1 MEFNGYIDCHTH
13 LADPVF
19 TGDIHDVVD
28 KAREAGVVAALVC
41 AETPSDIPNVL
52 RLCETFPDILLPCLG
67 IHPVQ
72 KNADDIERCVTIQD
86 LEVAVSERE
95 TCSQNMCYRRG
106 RLGFSASNHA

>member
-41 AETPSDIPNVL
+41 AETPSDIPKVL
-52 RLCETFPDILLPCLG
+52 RLCETFPDILYCCL
-67 IHPVQ
+67 VW
-72 KNADDIERCVTIQD
+72 AFIQ
-86 LEVAVSERE
+86 
-95 TCSQNMCYRRG
+95 YRKTQMTLRD
-106 RLGFSASNHA
+106 ASLYRIWRWQFQR